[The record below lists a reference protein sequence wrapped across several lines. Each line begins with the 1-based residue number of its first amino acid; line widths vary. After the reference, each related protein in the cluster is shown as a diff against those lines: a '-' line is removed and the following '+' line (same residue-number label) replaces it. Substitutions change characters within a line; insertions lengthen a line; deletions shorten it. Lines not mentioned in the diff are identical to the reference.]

1 MLSIESV
8 FNVSLAHYLVLA
20 SVLFVIGLVGVTT
33 SRNVIRVLMSLE
45 LMLNA
50 VNINMVAFNNYL
62 NPVNAGMPGE
72 AFLSGHVFSIF
83 ILTVS
88 AAEAAVGLAIVIA
101 LYRQRRTVDMQ
112 DFNLLRG

>member
-1 MLSIESV
+1 MFDEL
-8 FNVSLAHYLVLA
+8 FNVTLNHYLILA
-20 SVLFVIGLVGVTT
+20 TLLFVIGFIGVTT
-33 SRNVIRVLMSLE
+33 SRNVVRVLMCLE

-62 NPVNAGMPGE
+62 NPVSYGDFLLPGQ
-72 AFLSGHVFSIF
+72 VFAIF

-101 LYRQRRTVDMQ
+101 LYRQRSTVDMEQ
-112 DFNLLRG
+112 FTLLKG

>member
-1 MLSIESV
+1 MMESL
-8 FNVSLAHYLVLA
+8 FDVSLNHYLVLA
-20 SVLFVIGLVGVTT
+20 SVLFVIGFVGVTT
-33 SRNVIRVLMSLE
+33 SRNVVRVLMCVE

-62 NPVNAGMPGE
+62 NPIALNGEFLLPGQ
-72 AFLSGHVFSIF
+72 VFSIF

-101 LYRQRRTVDMQ
+101 LYRQRATVDME
-112 DFNLLRG
+112 DFTLLKG

>member
-1 MLSIESV
+1 MTDFLTPQLPHFLI
-8 FNVSLAHYLVLA
+8 LATT
-20 SVLFVIGLVGVTT
+20 LFVIGLVGVTT

-62 NPVNAGMPGE
+62 SPAFGNPAAGQ
-72 AFLSGHVFSIF
+72 FLMSGQVFAIF

-101 LYRQRRTVDMQ
+101 LYRKYKTVDMEQ
-112 DFNLLRG
+112 FSALKG

>member
-1 MLSIESV
+1 MDFSMPIGLS
-8 FNVSLAHYLVLA
+8 HYLVLA
-20 SVLFVIGLVGVTT
+20 TLLFVIGLVGVTT

-50 VNINMVAFNNYL
+50 VNINFVAFNN
-62 NPVNAGMPGE
+62 
-72 AFLSGHVFSIF
+72 FLSPVYGQQFLLSGQAFAIF

-101 LYRQRRTVDMQ
+101 LYRRYATVDMKR
-112 DFNLLRG
+112 FTALKG

>member
-1 MLSIESV
+1 MDFLTAPIG
-8 FNVSLAHYLVLA
+8 LAHYLILA
-20 SVLFVIGLVGVTT
+20 ALLFTVGLIGVTT

-50 VNINMVAFNNYL
+50 VNINFVAFNN
-62 NPVNAGMPGE
+62 
-72 AFLSGHVFSIF
+72 FLSPVYDQHFLFSGQAFAIF

-101 LYRQRRTVDMQ
+101 LYRRYSTVDMER
-112 DFNLLRG
+112 FTALKG